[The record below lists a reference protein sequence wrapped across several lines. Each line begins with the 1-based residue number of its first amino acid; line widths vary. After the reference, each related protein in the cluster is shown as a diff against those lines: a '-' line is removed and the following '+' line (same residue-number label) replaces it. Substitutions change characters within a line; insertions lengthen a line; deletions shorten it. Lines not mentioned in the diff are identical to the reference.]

1 MKRPE
6 LKISLSP
13 SDIKNYYW
21 LKSELIAFCRANC
34 INTSGGKI
42 EITTRIEQY
51 LVTGK
56 CDVRLKKPSST
67 SNFDWKNGE
76 LKLSTILTDN
86 YKNTENI
93 RAFMSLHIGTH
104 FKFNTEFMNWAKN
117 NAGKTLSDAIQ
128 EWNRIYVLKKNKQQI
143 TTIAPQFE
151 YNLYVR
157 EFMAKNKGC
166 KFSEAV
172 QSWNMIKKEKR

>member
-13 SDIKNYYW
+13 SDFKNNYW
-21 LKSELIAFCRANC
+21 LKSELIAFCRAIG

-42 EITTRIEQY
+42 EIATRIEQF
-51 LVTGK
+51 LATGK
-56 CDVRLKKPSST
+56 CDVRLKKPSCT
-67 SNFDWKNGE
+67 SNFDWKSGE

-93 RAFMSLHIGTH
+93 RAFMSLHIGKH

-117 NAGKTLSDAIQ
+117 NVGKTLSDAIQ

-151 YNLYVR
+151 YNLFIRDY
-157 EFMAKNKGC
+157 FANNPTMKLKDAIQCWKG
-166 KFSEAV
+166 
-172 QSWNMIKKEKR
+172 KRGE